1 MAISIKPGKTTPSLT
16 RKGNETAKYLEQ
28 LVKDEIQTVNFKKC
42 FILQFD
48 EIYTEELNLVPERYI
63 RTRFIKFTVG
73 DTILNQEDIDA
84 EVAEDEEYST
94 RVVMEVQFAKPE
106 DKQVMTLKKFQET
119 TENFLSE
126 NETISSD
133 ILSHFQADGTAGIIL
148 QLNCSSSKC
157 PVKSAPTCVN
167 EDFVGVPEHLIF
179 KHKNNTKLDFPY
191 NVTVVEDGKHANDHI
206 CFNPKL
212 VCRD

>member
-1 MAISIKPGKTTPSLT
+1 M
-16 RKGNETAKYLEQ
+16 
-28 LVKDEIQTVNFKKC
+28 
-42 FILQFD
+42 
-48 EIYTEELNLVPERYI
+48 VPERYI

-106 DKQVMTLKKFQET
+106 DKQVMTLKKFKET

-133 ILSHFQADGTAGIIL
+133 ILSHFQAEGTAGIIL

-191 NVTVVEDGKHANDHI
+191 NVTVVEDGKQANDHI
-206 CFNPKL
+206 
-212 VCRD
+212 

>member
-28 LVKDEIQTVNFKKC
+28 LVKDEIQMVDFKKS
-42 FILQFD
+42 FFLQFD

-106 DKQVMTLKKFQET
+106 DKQVMTLKKFKET

-133 ILSHFQADGTAGIIL
+133 ILSHFQAEGTAGIIL

-191 NVTVVEDGKHANDHI
+191 NVTVVEDGKQANDHI
-206 CFNPKL
+206 
-212 VCRD
+212 